1 MPTLFESSFTKTQP
15 NSPTPHGKPLHSILK
30 GQNVSQ
36 MKPLAS
42 FALVP
47 DNVRFETQE
56 AEEVVELFLRQH
68 PVVNIPWI
76 LVTFILVTVPVIVFP
91 MLLRISPMEVPG
103 RYLLVGTA
111 FWYLATFGYA
121 LTNFIYWFFNI
132 YIVTNERL
140 VDIDFLYL
148 LYKRFSQAELAKVQ
162 DLSYTSGGILAAIF
176 DYGNVSVET
185 AGEAP
190 NLDFEKIPHPE
201 KVVETIRALNE
212 AEKGEP
218 V

>member
-1 MPTLFESSFTKTQP
+1 
-15 NSPTPHGKPLHSILK
+15 
-30 GQNVSQ
+30 